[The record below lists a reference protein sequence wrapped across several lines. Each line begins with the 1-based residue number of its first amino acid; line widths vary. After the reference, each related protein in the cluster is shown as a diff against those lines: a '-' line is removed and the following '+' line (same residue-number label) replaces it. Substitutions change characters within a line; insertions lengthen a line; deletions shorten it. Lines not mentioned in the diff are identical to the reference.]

1 MINFLIFVLAIFLLW
16 LGAESVTK
24 AAIKIAKTLSLSESF
39 IGLTI
44 VAIGTSFPEIVISV
58 TGAIQNLHGEE
69 TSQIVLGNVIGSG
82 MANLALVL
90 GILGIF
96 KVIKLKKSEL
106 LLDML
111 MLVMSTTI
119 LYLVSLDGLITIQ
132 DGVLLIL
139 FYLIYLL
146 FLNRQNLKKQ
156 NLKKQTNLF
165 KRKKFKK
172 KKLKKIKLAHLM
184 QLVLGL
190 IILTKASQMVLDNG
204 VILAEQL
211 NINEMLV
218 GILLLGLGSSL
229 PELMVSVNAVLKG
242 STALSLNNL
251 IGSNILNVFLA
262 LGVSSTISTWEV
274 NRQIVQFDIPYL
286 LFTSIV
292 AVLFLLSKN
301 KFERNESLL
310 MIALYTIF
318 IVLKISG
325 F

>member
-1 MINFLIFVLAIFLLW
+1 MIDFLIFILAIFLLW

-44 VAIGTSFPEIVISV
+44 VAIGTSFPEIVISI
-58 TGAIQNLHGEE
+58 TGAVQNLRGEE

-82 MANLALVL
+82 MANLALIL

-96 KVIKLKKSEL
+96 KVIKLKKNEL

-111 MLVMSTTI
+111 MLVLSTTI

-146 FLNRQNLKKQ
+146 FLNRQNLRKQTILFKKKQ
-156 NLKKQTNLF
+156 
-165 KRKKFKK
+165 FKK
-172 KKLKKIKLAHLM
+172 KKLKKIKLAHLV
-184 QLVLGL
+184 QLTLGL
-190 IILTKASQMVLDNG
+190 IILTKASQMVLDSG
-204 VILAEQL
+204 VILAEKL

-218 GILLLGLGSSL
+218 GILLVGLGSSL
-229 PELMVSVNAVLKG
+229 PELMVSLNAALKG
-242 STALSLNNL
+242 SMALSLNNL

-262 LGVSSTISTWEV
+262 LGVSSTITTWEV
-274 NRQIVQFDIPYL
+274 DRQVVQFDIPYL

>member
-1 MINFLIFVLAIFLLW
+1 MVNFLVFVLAIFLLW

-58 TGAIQNLHGEE
+58 TGAVQNLHGEE

-96 KVIKLKKSEL
+96 KVIKLRKTEL

-119 LYLVSLDGLITIQ
+119 LYVVSLDGLINIQ
-132 DGVLLIL
+132 DGILLIL

-156 NLKKQTNLF
+156 TSLF
-165 KRKKFKK
+165 KRKRFKK
-172 KKLKKIKLAHLM
+172 KKLKKIKLAHLF
-184 QLVLGL
+184 QLILGL
-190 IILTKASQMVLDNG
+190 IILSKASQMVLDSG
-204 VILAEQL
+204 VILAEKL

-218 GILLLGLGSSL
+218 GILLVGLGSSL
-229 PELMVSVNAVLKG
+229 PELMVSANAVLKG

-274 NRQIVQFDIPYL
+274 NRQIVHFDIPYL

-318 IVLKISG
+318 IILKISG

>member
-1 MINFLIFVLAIFLLW
+1 VTNFLLFFLAIFLLW
-16 LGAESVTK
+16 LGAEAVTK
-24 AAIKIAKTLSLSESF
+24 AAIKIAKSLALSESF

-44 VAIGTSFPEIVISV
+44 VAVGTSFPEIVISI
-58 TGAIQNLHGEE
+58 TGAIQNLRGEE
-69 TSQIVLGNVIGSG
+69 TSQIVIGNVIGSG
-82 MANLALVL
+82 MANLALIL

-96 KVIKLKKSEL
+96 KVIKLKKTEL

-111 MLVMSTTI
+111 MLVMSTSI
-119 LYLVSLDGLITIQ
+119 FYLVSQDGLITAQ
-132 DGVLLIL
+132 DGILLIL

-146 FLNRQNLKKQ
+146 FLNRQNFKKQ
-156 NLKKQTNLF
+156 LLFFKQ
-165 KRKKFKK
+165 KKFKK
-172 KKLKKIKLAHLM
+172 KKLKKIKLAYLL
-184 QLVLGL
+184 QLIFGL
-190 IILTKASQMVLDNG
+190 IILTKASQMVLNNG
-204 VILAEQL
+204 VIIAENL
-211 NINEMLV
+211 GINEMLV

-229 PELMVSVNAVLKG
+229 PELMVSINAALKG
-242 STALSLNNL
+242 SVDLSLNNL

-274 NRQIVQFDIPYL
+274 SRQVVSFDIPYL

-310 MIALYTIF
+310 MIALYLIF
-318 IVLKISG
+318 IALKISG